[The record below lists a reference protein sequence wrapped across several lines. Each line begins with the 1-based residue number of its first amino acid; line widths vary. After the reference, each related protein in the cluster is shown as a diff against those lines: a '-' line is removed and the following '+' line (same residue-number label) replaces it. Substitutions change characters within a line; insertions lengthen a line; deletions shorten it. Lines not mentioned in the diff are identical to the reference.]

1 MAVFGFLREAVMTG
15 MEGIG
20 QRRGIL
26 PVDPI
31 PREGTDVGTGQIKPT
46 NVRQLEAEIARKEA
60 DRQAQAS
67 REHHEHMNT
76 LLRGSSLAASPIPFP
91 TTTGTP
97 RAPRSTSSAEDQF
110 NRMQEVLKL
119 LRVGNPD
126 TTPKS

>member
-1 MAVFGFLREAVMTG
+1 MTG

-31 PREGTDVGTGQIKPT
+31 PREGTDAGTGQKKPT

-67 REHHEHMNT
+67 REHHEHMNS
-76 LLRGSSLAASPIPFP
+76 LLKVSSLAASPVPSP
-91 TTTGTP
+91 TTTGTSMA
-97 RAPRSTSSAEDQF
+97 APRSNLSAAEGF
-110 NRMQEVLKL
+110 ERMQKL
-119 LRVGNPD
+119 LKSLGVGNPD
-126 TTPKS
+126 TTSKS